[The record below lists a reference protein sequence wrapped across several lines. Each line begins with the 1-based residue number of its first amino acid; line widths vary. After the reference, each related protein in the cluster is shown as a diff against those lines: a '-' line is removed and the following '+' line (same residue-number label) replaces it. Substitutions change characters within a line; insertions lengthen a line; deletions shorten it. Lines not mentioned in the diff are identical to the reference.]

1 MVILGLFKA
10 AIKSLNINRW
20 RSFLTMLGIIIGVA
34 GVIMILSVGAGAQ
47 SLIFNEIESVGSN
60 LVSVL
65 PGASDDE
72 GPPASAMGITV
83 TTLQLDDLEA
93 ILNND
98 STNAIVAG
106 AGYVQGVANIVY
118 QNQKVDTTFVGTTE
132 SYPIVENANL
142 ISGRWYT
149 EVEDKGLSRL
159 VVLGYQA
166 ALDTFGDIDPLN
178 KKIKIKKEI
187 FRVVGVVEERG
198 STFFGDLDN
207 QVYIPLRTAQ
217 KIMLGINHISS
228 ARFQIDKEEN
238 VPAVIEEVK
247 RIIRDQHDIDKAGID
262 DFSVRSQAQALDV
275 LGSVTGALNFF
286 LAAIAAIA
294 LLVGGVG
301 IMNIMLVSVTER
313 TAEIGLRKAVG
324 AKPIVITT
332 QFLVEAIT
340 LTFVGGA
347 IGIIIGAFVAGLIAL
362 VANYLGYHWEFIVS
376 ISSILLS
383 VGISVAIGIFFGLYP
398 ASKAAKLNPVEA
410 LRYE

>member
-1 MVILGLFKA
+1 MAILGLFKA

-47 SLIFNEIESVGSN
+47 SLIFNEIESAGSN

-83 TTLQLDDLEA
+83 TTLQLEDLEA
-93 ILNND
+93 ILDND

-106 AGYVQGVANIVY
+106 AAYVQGVANIVY
-118 QNQKVDTTFVGTTE
+118 QNQKVDTTFVGTTD
-132 SYPIVENANL
+132 SYPLVENANL

-159 VVLGYQA
+159 VVLGYQV

-247 RIIRDQHDIDKAGID
+247 RIIRDQHDIEQAGID

-362 VANYLGYHWEFIVS
+362 IANYLGYHWEFIVS
-376 ISSILLS
+376 LSSILLS
-383 VGISVAIGIFFGLYP
+383 VSISVAIGIFFGLYP

>member
-1 MVILGLFKA
+1 MVLLTLFKS
-10 AIKSLNINRW
+10 AIKSLNVNRW
-20 RSFLTMLGIIIGVA
+20 RAFLTMLGIIIGVA

-47 SLIFNEIESVGSN
+47 SLIFNQIEKTGSN

-93 ILNND
+93 VLND
-98 STNAIVAG
+98 SAMNNIVAG
-106 AGYVQGVANIVY
+106 AGYVQGVANILY
-118 QNQKVDTTFVGTTE
+118 QNQKVDTTFVGTSA

-149 EVEDKGLSRL
+149 DVEDKSLAR
-159 VVLGYQA
+159 VVVMGYDVAQ
-166 ALDTFGDIDPLN
+166 DTFGDIDPLN
-178 KKIKIKKEI
+178 QKIKIKKEI
-187 FRVVGVVEERG
+187 FRVIGAVEERG
-198 STFFGDLDN
+198 TTFFGDLDN
-207 QVYIPLRTAQ
+207 QVYIPLQTAQ

-228 ARFQIDKEEN
+228 ARFQVDKDTN
-238 VPAVIEEVK
+238 VPIVIEGIK
-247 RIIRDQHDIDKAGID
+247 RIIREQHNIENGGTD

-275 LGSVTGALNFF
+275 LGSVTDALNFF

-294 LLVGGVG
+294 LLVGGIG

-324 AKPIVITT
+324 AKPSVVVT
-332 QFLVEAIT
+332 QFLVEAIV
-340 LTFVGGA
+340 LTFLGGA
-347 IGIIIGAFVAGLIAL
+347 IGIIFGALIAGLISL
-362 VANYLGYHWEFIVS
+362 VANFLGYHWEFIVS
-376 ISSILLS
+376 LSSILLS
-383 VGISVAIGIFFGLYP
+383 VGISIAIGIFFGMYP
-398 ASKAAKLNPVEA
+398 AIKAAKLNPVEA

>member
-1 MVILGLFKA
+1 MAILGLFKA

-47 SLIFNEIESVGSN
+47 SLIFNEIESAGSN

-83 TTLQLDDLEA
+83 TTLQLEDLEA
-93 ILNND
+93 ILDND

-106 AGYVQGVANIVY
+106 AAYVQGVANIVY
-118 QNQKVDTTFVGTTE
+118 QNQKVDTTFVGTTD
-132 SYPIVENANL
+132 SYPLVENANL

-159 VVLGYQA
+159 VVLGYQV

-247 RIIRDQHDIDKAGID
+247 RIIRDQHDIEQAGID

-301 IMNIMLVSVTER
+301 IMNVMLVSVTER

-362 VANYLGYHWEFIVS
+362 IANYLGYHWEFIVS
-376 ISSILLS
+376 LSSILLS

>member
-1 MVILGLFKA
+1 MYIIGLFKS

-20 RSFLTMLGIIIGVA
+20 RAFLTMLGIIIGVA

-47 SLIFNEIESVGSN
+47 SLIFNQIERAGSN
-60 LVSVL
+60 LVSIL

-83 TTLQLDDLEA
+83 TTLHLEDLEA
-93 ILNND
+93 VLNDPAMN
-98 STNAIVAG
+98 NIVAG
-106 AGYVQGVANIVY
+106 AGYVQGVANIIY
-118 QNQKVDTTFVGTTE
+118 QNQKVDTTFVGTSST
-132 SYPIVENANL
+132 YPEVENAEL
-142 ISGRWYT
+142 EYGRWYT
-149 EVEDKGLSRL
+149 DVEDRSLSRV
-159 VVLGYQA
+159 VVLGHQVA
-166 ALDTFGDIDPLN
+166 IDTFGDIDPLN
-178 KKIKIKKEI
+178 QKIKIKKEI
-187 FRVVGVVEERG
+187 FRVIGVVEERG
-198 STFFGDLDN
+198 TTFFGDLDN

-228 ARFQIDKEEN
+228 ARFQVDKDEN
-238 VPAVIEEVK
+238 VPAIIEGVK
-247 RIIRDQHDIDKAGID
+247 RIIREQHNIDNAGVD

-294 LLVGGVG
+294 LLVGGIG

-324 AKPIVITT
+324 AKPRVIVI

-340 LTFVGGA
+340 LTFLGGA
-347 IGIIIGAFVAGLIAL
+347 IGIIVGALVAGLIAL
-362 VANYLGYHWEFIVS
+362 VANYLGYHWEYIVS
-376 ISSILLS
+376 FTSIILS
-383 VGISVAIGIFFGLYP
+383 VGIAVAIGVFFGLYP
-398 ASKAAKLNPVEA
+398 AIKAAKLNPVEA

>member
-1 MVILGLFKA
+1 
-10 AIKSLNINRW
+10 
-20 RSFLTMLGIIIGVA
+20 MLGIIIGVA

-47 SLIFNEIESVGSN
+47 SLIFNQIESAGSN
-60 LVSVL
+60 LVSIL

-83 TTLQLDDLEA
+83 TTLHLDDLEA
-93 ILNND
+93 VLNDPSMN
-98 STNAIVAG
+98 NIVAG
-106 AGYVQGVANIVY
+106 AGYVQGVANIIY
-118 QNQKVDTTFVGTTE
+118 QNQKVDTTFVGTSST
-132 SYPIVENANL
+132 YPEVENTVL
-142 ISGRWYT
+142 ESGRWYT
-149 EVEDKGLSRL
+149 DVEDRSLSRV
-159 VVLGYQA
+159 VVLGHQVA
-166 ALDTFGDIDPLN
+166 IDTFGDIDPLN
-178 KKIKIKKEI
+178 QKIKIKKEI
-187 FRVVGVVEERG
+187 FRVIGVVEERG
-198 STFFGDLDN
+198 TTFFGDLDN

-228 ARFQIDKEEN
+228 ARFQVDKDEN
-238 VPAVIEEVK
+238 VPSVIEGVK
-247 RIIRDQHDIDKAGID
+247 RIIREQHNIDNSGVD

-324 AKPIVITT
+324 AKPRVIII

-340 LTFVGGA
+340 ITFLGGA
-347 IGIIIGAFVAGLIAL
+347 IGIIVGAFVAGLIAI
-362 VANYLGYHWEFIVS
+362 VANYLGYYWEYIVS
-376 ISSILLS
+376 FTSIILS
-383 VGISVAIGIFFGLYP
+383 VGIAVAIGIFFGLYP
-398 ASKAAKLNPVEA
+398 AIKAAKLNPVEA